1 MKQTRRQFL
10 VKTSAVGAGLTL
22 PGVRMNPNKVSARE
36 GFRIEIYATK
46 WGYNGSMDDF
56 CKQVK
61 TEGYNEVEVWLP
73 NDQNQE
79 EALFEDV
86 DKYNFS

>member
-36 GFRIEIYATK
+36 GFRIKIYATK
-46 WGYNGSMDDF
+46 WGYNGSMNDF
-56 CKQVK
+56 
-61 TEGYNEVEVWLP
+61 
-73 NDQNQE
+73 
-79 EALFEDV
+79 
-86 DKYNFS
+86 